1 MIFMFKNIH
10 CGRWLAVE
18 WFRCLGV
25 VVLIVGAIGVNAE
38 PVDTRKAN
46 TNISPNLALA
56 TTATVSATVP
66 VRTPQVRAPIIV
78 TSIKPLALIAEEI
91 LPTHVEVS
99 YLVSAGQS
107 PHYYALSVSQ
117 RQALADA
124 DLTLWVGSSLEQF
137 LSKLLAASSQSVQ
150 VDALSGVNWPS
161 GNKNSGDEHSAHHSG
176 HDHHHDV
183 SRDPHVWL
191 NPNNG
196 VVIAQALAEAYVAI
210 HPQDRTEVERRLLG
224 FTTRLQSMLLSW
236 KAQLSPLS
244 GVPLLVYHDGYR
256 HWMQAFDLRQL
267 AAVSTTPE
275 QLPSVRHRLQ
285 LKRTVA
291 DSRYCLLVDSIYR
304 SPKVVALA
312 QELGVKAVF
321 FDLQGH
327 RAHSYSDMLSAMV
340 ATQLKCLSR

>member
-1 MIFMFKNIH
+1 MISMCKNRH
-10 CGRWLAVE
+10 CGRWSTVKWLC
-18 WFRCLGV
+18 CLGAV
-25 VVLIVGAIGVNAE
+25 ALMLGVIGVQAE
-38 PVDTRKAN
+38 PVGGSRKIDTN
-46 TNISPNLALA
+46 
-56 TTATVSATVP
+56 VSATSSVAT
-66 VRTPQVRAPIIV
+66 VMAPIIV
-78 TSIKPLALIAEEI
+78 TSIKPLALIAEEV
-91 LPTHVEVS
+91 LPAHVEVS

-124 DLTLWVGSSLEQF
+124 DVTLWVGPSLEQF
-137 LSKLLAASSQSVQ
+137 LSKLLAANGQSVQ
-150 VDALSGVNWPS
+150 IDTLPEINWPS
-161 GNKNSGDEHSAHHSG
+161 GNSNSGDEHGSDHSG
-176 HDHHHDV
+176 HDHHHEAG
-183 SRDPHVWL
+183 RDPHVWL

-210 HPQDRTEVERRLLG
+210 YPQDRAEVERRLLG
-224 FTTRLQSMLLSW
+224 FTTRLQSMMLGW
-236 KAQLSPLS
+236 EAQLSVLS
-244 GVPLLVYHDGYR
+244 NESLLVYHDGYR

-291 DSRYCLLVDSIYR
+291 NSRYCLLVDSIYR
-304 SPKVVALA
+304 SPKVAALA

-327 RAHSYSDMLSAMV
+327 RAQSYSAMLSAMV
-340 ATQLKCLSR
+340 TTQLTCLNR